1 MGEINLL
8 DEFGSSIVAIVK
20 KYKINKVLEI
30 GSWDGTG
37 STTCLIEALKT
48 VPDSSLSCL
57 EVREERYKQLVE
69 CTKNYD
75 FVKCYNESSISQKS
89 LVHKDFNKI
98 WTSKYNKIR
107 ESCRNKVESWYNIEM
122 GYLSKVNAGFLEKN
136 NEYYDGVLI
145 DGGEFFGYSEYTLLK
160 DRCKAFFLDDCVYG
174 FKNRQVGE
182 ELNASKEWKLV
193 AGSKETRNG
202 FAIFVKQELETR

>member
-8 DEFGSSIVAIVK
+8 DEFGSSIVAIIK

-37 STTCLIEALKT
+37 STNCFIEALKT
-48 VPDSSLSCL
+48 IPDSSLSCL
-57 EVREERYKQLVE
+57 EVREDRYRQLVE
-69 CTKNYD
+69 NTEKYN

-89 LVHKDFNKI
+89 FLHKDFNKI

-107 ESCRNKVESWYNIEM
+107 ELSRNKVESWYNADME
-122 GYLSKVNAGFLEKN
+122 YLSKVNIGFLEKS
-136 NEYYDGVLI
+136 NECYDGVLI
-145 DGGEFFGYSEYTLLK
+145 DGGEFYGYSEYTLLK

-182 ELNASKEWKLV
+182 ELDASKEWKLV
-193 AGSKETRNG
+193 AGSKDTRNG
-202 FAIFVKQELETR
+202 FAIFVKQDLEIR

>member
-1 MGEINLL
+1 MGEINLS
-8 DEFGSSIVAIVK
+8 DEFGSSIVATVK

-37 STTCLIEALKT
+37 STTCFIEALKNI
-48 VPDSSLSCL
+48 PGSSLSCL
-57 EVREERYKQLVE
+57 EVREDRYRQLVE
-69 CTKNYD
+69 STKEYN
-75 FVKCYNESSISQKS
+75 FIKCYNESSISQKS
-89 LVHKDFNKI
+89 LLHKDFNKI

-182 ELNASKEWKLV
+182 ELNASKDWKLV

-202 FAIFVKQELETR
+202 FAIFVKQDLEMR